1 MAEEK
6 RIAIGVTQ
14 NGAMWDGHFGMSPAY
29 QIYDSARQLLE
40 TRTNPVGVGQE
51 GEKEHGNPLQTLDLL
66 QDCNVFITR
75 LTGFYIKQV
84 ERAGVEVIT
93 TELDDPLQALDE
105 YLATTKQT

>member
-6 RIAIGVTQ
+6 RIAVGVTQ
-14 NGAMWDGHFGMSPAY
+14 DGTMWDGHFGMSPVY
-29 QIYDSARQLLE
+29 QIYDGSRQLLE
-40 TRTNPVGVGQE
+40 TRTNPHGVGQ
-51 GEKEHGNPLQTLDLL
+51 GAEKEHGNPRQILDLL
-66 QDCNVFITR
+66 HDCNVFITR

-105 YLATTKQT
+105 YLASAQQS